1 MCKGGWP
8 RGADLDGQRWGLT
21 VGRIQKLQPGEEND
35 ATCKIFYIFK
45 ISEFETF
52 HIWCPI
58 DKMGKRFLTDFRPAG
73 GFSGIRAGPSRVGG
87 GRGGSGRFFE
97 ISERQR
103 PARSSGRLGI
113 HDFASEILPN
123 PCGRLQSLLILLN
136 FLDFLLNSL
145 IFHDYSLKC
154 SRGAG
159 QEAPTWMVTGGDWRW
174 GGFKSYNQARKIT
187 ER

>member
-1 MCKGGWP
+1 MTERAKFP
-8 RGADLDGQRWGLT
+8 YIQDQRVRNLPYMVSDRQNGKTILKLIF
-21 VGRIQKLQPGEEND
+21 GRP
-35 ATCKIFYIFK
+35 
-45 ISEFETF
+45 
-52 HIWCPI
+52 
-58 DKMGKRFLTDFRPAG
+58 G

-87 GRGGSGRFFE
+87 GWGGSGRFFE

-174 GGFKSYNQARKIT
+174 GGFKSYNRARKIMQ
-187 ER
+187 RAKFFIYSRSGSSKPSI